1 MSSVVQKKK
10 RRNPDAKALVT
21 EMQQQFETITVHL
34 SRIVEYLQITE
45 HRLKE
50 LEKIIDRNCMD
61 INQLKSS
68 VPYKSPEFNTMHY
81 IPWSKPYD
89 SETVVSSSSSESLCF
104 DDIDFDNLE
113 KDVDNINMD
122 ENILLEMSPFDLAET
137 EHPLFCNEVM
147 E

>member
-1 MSSVVQKKK
+1 MTSVTSKRK
-10 RRNPDAKALVT
+10 RRGDVRSVIT

-50 LEKIIDRNCMD
+50 LEKILERNCMD

-81 IPWSKPYD
+81 IPWSKPND
-89 SETVVSSSSSESLCF
+89 TDTVISNSSSESLCF
-104 DDIDFDNLE
+104 DDIDFDAVE
-113 KDVDNINMD
+113 KEVDNLNPAD
-122 ENILLEMSPFDLAET
+122 ELLFKMSPLSLAEL
-137 EHPLFCNEVM
+137 EHPLYCNEVM
-147 E
+147 D